1 MASVEQNKALMR
13 SYIEETWNKGDLDFV
28 DKNFS
33 SDFVNHGTFPGQP
46 TDCDGV
52 KWVISNIRNA
62 IPGVHFT
69 IEDMIAEGD
78 NAVTKWLA
86 KRTHTGDLMGAKP
99 TGNKISVSARV
110 IDSTKDGKVV
120 EHCANRDDLSHL
132 QQVGLIPP
140 AS

>member
-1 MASVEQNKALMR
+1 MASVEQNKPLMH
-13 SYIEETWNKGDLDFV
+13 SYIEQKWNKGDLDFV

-33 SDFVNHGTFPGQP
+33 SDFVNHGAFPGQP

-86 KRTHTGDLMGAKP
+86 KRAHKGDLMRQSLLVIRLVLVLESLIVLKMAK
-99 TGNKISVSARV
+99 S
-110 IDSTKDGKVV
+110 
-120 EHCANRDDLSHL
+120 
-132 QQVGLIPP
+132 
-140 AS
+140 